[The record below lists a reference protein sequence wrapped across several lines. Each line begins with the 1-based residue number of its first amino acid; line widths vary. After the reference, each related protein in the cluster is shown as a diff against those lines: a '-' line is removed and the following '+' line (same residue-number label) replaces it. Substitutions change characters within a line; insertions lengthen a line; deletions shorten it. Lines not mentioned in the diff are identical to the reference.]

1 MVIKLAFFISLS
13 YIVGSQDI
21 TVVCMQRVLILI
33 GISLFLTACDSVKS
47 TLGMDHYQADEFNI
61 KQNDPL
67 SMPPNYKLMP
77 PRTKDKD
84 GKSVPLNPSAEKA
97 KKVVGGGESE
107 TSISEVSQQDLK
119 DKVGSTD
126 ETIRETIDKESAQTD
141 DNALDN
147 KLASWKK
154 EFVQNAKSI
163 NKPKTAKNK
172 RPVEKLKEQLE
183 HEPAPEHQES
193 LESKVENEMERKA
206 IADEAEKNLVNPDK
220 AAELRDN

>member
-1 MVIKLAFFISLS
+1 
-13 YIVGSQDI
+13 
-21 TVVCMQRVLILI
+21 MQRALILV
-33 GISLFLTACDSVKS
+33 GLSLLLTACDSVKS

-107 TSISEVSQQDLK
+107 ASISEVSKQDLK
-119 DKVGSTD
+119 DKTGSAD
-126 ETIRETIDKESAQTD
+126 ETIRETVDKESTQVSD
-141 DNALDN
+141 SALDN
-147 KLASWKK
+147 KLDAWKK

-163 NKPKTAKNK
+163 NQPKSGDSE
-172 RPVEKLKEQLE
+172 RPVEKLKEQLA
-183 HEPAPEHQES
+183 HEPAAEHHES
-193 LESKVENEMERKA
+193 LESKVEGDMEHKA
-206 IADEAEKNLVNPDK
+206 ITNEAEKNIVDVDK
-220 AAELRDN
+220 ATEFKNN